1 MTDKPLAAGPSG
13 LSSAD
18 GQAALSR
25 KLLDEFRQEAL
36 ENLDEAEQCLLGLDR
51 GQKDSEVVAE
61 LFRRVHTIK
70 GGASY
75 VGLGAIA
82 ELAHALEGVLAVARQ
97 QEAFALPGSLIDVC
111 FETVDGLRAM
121 IANPADQGIA
131 VGLVRRLAEE
141 RDVLGGGTAATPATA
156 AQAHRHLSDPLAI
169 FIDAA
174 TQHVETME
182 LCLGRAREG
191 AARDDGTVDMF
202 FRAAHSLKGGARYMG
217 FTAVEA
223 AVDGIEG
230 LLEPLRLGEAGYSPR
245 LLDALAD
252 FVGAVTV
259 ELARIVGERRPPKDT
274 AAAPDGPATD
284 AAVVPEGPCPARPAP
299 AAGVAVGQ
307 DLRTMRVNQGLLDVF
322 MNLVGELVVA
332 RNVLG
337 HVEKSLERQAREPLP
352 GLRDLRGASQMIWRI
367 AEEMQRQVMAM
378 RLAPVRAVFQKFP
391 RIIRDIC
398 QQNGKQIDLVLQGE
412 DTEID
417 KGIAEIIGDPLVHI
431 VRNAA
436 DHGIES
442 PEERRRLGKPERGTV
457 ILRAAQEG
465 NFVVIEAI
473 DDGAGIDPE
482 VILAKAVAKGM
493 VPPGETTLSRGEI
506 LNLIFR
512 PGLSTAE
519 EVTAISGRGVG
530 MDVVLTNLRKVNG
543 GVTVDS
549 QVGAGTRIRLEL
561 PLTLAVIEALLVGV
575 GESTYAI
582 PVEAIRE
589 TVKAPRRSIKRLL
602 RKKALT
608 LRGEVVGLESLA
620 ALLGLPAS
628 PDDAAS
634 EDEVAVLVLE
644 RDGQALG
651 LAVDKL
657 LRQEEIVIKP
667 LVDYLA
673 NLPGL
678 AGASI
683 LGDGRALL
691 VLDPSELLD
700 MALGGRKDGA
710 WAR

>member
-1 MTDKPLAAGPSG
+1 MTDEPHAAGASG
-13 LSSAD
+13 LSPAG
-18 GQAALSR
+18 GQEALLR

-36 ENLDEAEQCLLGLDR
+36 ENLDEAEACLLALDR

-61 LFRRVHTIK
+61 LFRRVHTVK

-97 QEAFALPGSLIDVC
+97 QPALALSGSLADVC
-111 FETVDGLRAM
+111 FETVDLLRAM
-121 IANPADQGIA
+121 IVNPSDQGIA
-131 VGLVRRLAEE
+131 AVLVRRLAEE
-141 RDVLGGGTAATPATA
+141 RDVLDGGAAATRPDAP
-156 AQAHRHLSDPLAI
+156 QAHRHLSDPLAI

-191 AARDDGTVDMF
+191 VFKDDGTVDMF

-223 AVDGIEG
+223 AADGIEG
-230 LLEPLRLGEAGYSPR
+230 LLAPLRLGEADSSPR

-252 FVGAVTV
+252 CVGAVTV
-259 ELARIVGERRPPKDT
+259 ELARIVGEQGAPCP
-274 AAAPDGPATD
+274 AAADADGPARD
-284 AAVVPEGPCPARPAP
+284 EAVVADGPCPARPAP
-299 AAGVAVGQ
+299 AAGAGQ
-307 DLRTMRVNQGLLDVF
+307 DLRTMRVNQGLLDAF

-367 AEEMQRQVMAM
+367 AEEMQRHVMAM

-391 RIIRDIC
+391 RIIRDIS
-398 QQNGKQIDLVLQGE
+398 QQSGKQIDLVLQGE
-412 DTEID
+412 ETEID

-442 PEERRRLGKPERGTV
+442 PQERRRLGKPERGTV
-457 ILRAAQEG
+457 TLRAAQEG

-482 VILAKAVAKGM
+482 VLLAKAVAKGM
-493 VPPGETTLSRGEI
+493 VPPGETALSRGEI

-512 PGLSTAE
+512 PGLSTAK

-620 ALLGLPAS
+620 ALLGLPAA
-628 PDDAAS
+628 PDDTAS

-644 RDGQALG
+644 REGQALG

-657 LRQEEIVIKP
+657 LRQEELVIKP

-691 VLDPSELLD
+691 VLDPAELLD
-700 MALGGRKDGA
+700 MALGGQKDGA

>member
-1 MTDKPLAAGPSG
+1 MTDEPLAAGAPG
-13 LSSAD
+13 LSPAD
-18 GQAALSR
+18 GQEALLR
-25 KLLDEFRQEAL
+25 RLLDEFRQEAL
-36 ENLDEAEQCLLGLDR
+36 ENLDEAEACLLGLDR

-97 QEAFALPGSLIDVC
+97 REALALSGSLADVC
-111 FETVDGLRAM
+111 FDTIDGLRAM
-121 IANPADQGIA
+121 IVNPADQGIA
-131 VGLVRRLAEE
+131 AGLVRRLAEE
-141 RDVLGGGTAATPATA
+141 RDVLGGGAAATPAA
-156 AQAHRHLSDPLAI
+156 APQAHRHLSDPLAI

-182 LCLGRAREG
+182 LCLDRARKG
-191 AARDDGTVDMF
+191 ALQDDGTLDMF

-217 FTAVEA
+217 FTVVEA
-223 AVDGIEG
+223 AADGIEG
-230 LLEPLRLGEAGYSPR
+230 LLAPLRLGEAGSSPR

-252 FVGAVTV
+252 CVGSVTV
-259 ELARIVGERRPPKDT
+259 ELARIVGERPTPGL
-274 AAAPDGPATD
+274 AAADADGPARD
-284 AAVVPEGPCPARPAP
+284 EAVAADGPCPARPAL
-299 AAGVAVGQ
+299 AAGAGQ
-307 DLRTMRVNQGLLDVF
+307 DLRTMRVNQGLLDAF

-352 GLRDLRGASQMIWRI
+352 GLRDLRGASQMICRI
-367 AEEMQRQVMAM
+367 AEEMQRHVMAM
-378 RLAPVRAVFQKFP
+378 RLAPVRTVFQKFP

-398 QQNGKQIDLVLQGE
+398 QRNGKQIDLVLQGE
-412 DTEID
+412 ETEID
-417 KGIAEIIGDPLVHI
+417 KGIAEIIADPLVHI

-442 PEERRRLGKPERGTV
+442 PEERRRLGKPERGKV

-482 VILAKAVAKGM
+482 AILAKAVAKGM
-493 VPPGETTLSRGEI
+493 VPLGETTLSRGEI

-530 MDVVLTNLRKVNG
+530 MDVVLTNLRKVKG

-549 QVGAGTRIRLEL
+549 QVGTGTRIRLEL

-620 ALLGLPAS
+620 ALFGLPEIT
-628 PDDAAS
+628 DDAAL
-634 EDEVAVLVLE
+634 EDEIAVIVLE
-644 RDGQALG
+644 REGQALG

-691 VLDPSELLD
+691 VLDPAELLD
-700 MALGGRKDGA
+700 MALGEPKEGA